1 MRSIKEHTCIYII
14 RTIWYMVLSIIVAVL
29 FITFIGMGMDVM
41 KMGGKATQ
49 LKAEL
54 GNIAS
59 CIKDKNFDGADLAT
73 KELDNTVSQIDKMM
87 SEPTWRL
94 AASFPFGGEYIQS
107 VDSVIDFIEV
117 ASDDMIKPAINVMQE
132 HPLDSIKV
140 GDEGFNTDTL
150 VAYIALLEDMGPAVD
165 QVIGYI
171 ESINLPASMGPK
183 ISEYTDKLVTITSA
197 YEEAE
202 QYLPLLKSFLG
213 GGSDRTYLLAAQ
225 NSAEVRASGGFPGSI
240 GTIVIQDG
248 ILTIGDFK
256 SVYDVL
262 PYATPTSAGV
272 TRLENEM
279 FGYWMN
285 YPRDACYNPDFERV
299 ASIWALSYESKYGKE
314 IDGVVSLTPS
324 IIQRLL
330 RYIGEV
336 TLSDGTV
343 LNGDNATKTLQH
355 DLYYKYY
362 NESSISIGT
371 DDLVD
376 SLFAETAKV
385 TMSRLVDD
393 FSLEKIA
400 GYLSIFNEG
409 VEDRTI
415 MMWMADEE
423 EESYAREVGCSGGL
437 NSDADKPDV
446 GVYISSSD
454 PCKLGWYIDMD
465 VEVEKTDVNDDG
477 TNVYDVTVTL
487 ENIIDDNTIKTGS
500 YYILGTYGGTWKGFI
515 YLFAPSGGTIGNFE
529 SGNKVDISKTEYHD
543 LEVGYSRN
551 ITLYPN
557 TPITITYQV
566 TTAEG
571 VTAVPGISQTPTLT
585 QYR

>member
-1 MRSIKEHTCIYII
+1 MGSRKEIGLLYII
-14 RTIWYMVLSIIVAVL
+14 RIIWYACLSVFVAFL
-29 FITFIGMGMDVM
+29 FITLVGMGLDVM
-41 KMGGKATQ
+41 KMGGKATE

-54 GNIAS
+54 GEITS
-59 CIKDKNFDGADLAT
+59 CLKDKDFDGADLAT
-73 KELDNTVSQIDKMM
+73 VQLDSTMSEVNKMLD
-87 SEPTWRL
+87 EPTWKF
-94 AASFPFGGEYIQS
+94 AAAFPFGGEYVQS
-107 VDSVIDFIEV
+107 VYSVVDLIEV

-140 GDEGFNTDTL
+140 GDQGFNTDTL

-165 QVIGYI
+165 QMIGYI
-171 ESINLPASMGPK
+171 EGINLPASMGPK
-183 ISEYTDKLVTITSA
+183 INSYTDKLVTITSA

-213 GGSDRTYLLAAQ
+213 GGDNRTYLLAAQ

-248 ILTIGDFK
+248 VLTIGDFK
-256 SVYDVL
+256 SVYNVL
-262 PYATPTSAGV
+262 SYSTPSSAGV
-272 TRLENEM
+272 TQLENEM
-279 FGYWMN
+279 FGYWLN

-299 ASIWALSYESKYGKE
+299 ANIWALSYESNSGE
-314 IDGVVSLTPS
+314 SVDGVVSLTPS
-324 IIQRLL
+324 VIQRLL
-330 RYIGEV
+330 KYIGEV

-343 LNGDNATKTLQH
+343 LDGDNATRMLQH
-355 DLYYKYY
+355 ELYYKYY
-362 NESSISIGT
+362 NDSAISGGT

-376 SLFAETAKV
+376 SLFAETAKT

-415 MMWMADEE
+415 MMWFADESE
-423 EESYAREVGCSGGL
+423 ENYAREVGCSGGL
-437 NSDADKPDV
+437 NSDPENPEV

-454 PCKLGWYIDMD
+454 PSKLGWYIDMD
-465 VEVEKTDVNDDG
+465 VAIEEATVNDDG
-477 TNVYDVTVTL
+477 TITYDVAVTL
-487 ENIIDDNTIKTGS
+487 ENIIDRDTINNVGV
-500 YYILGTYGGTWKGFI
+500 YIRGNYNGAWKGYV
-515 YLFAPSGGTIGNFE
+515 YLFAPAGGTIGDLP
-529 SGNKVDISKTEYHD
+529 SGIAQTEYHD
-543 LEVGYSRN
+543 LEVGYSKG

-557 TPITITYQV
+557 DPVTITYQV

-571 VTAVPGISQTPTLT
+571 VTAVPGVSQTPTLT